1 MSTVWFVGVSTGQ
14 SLINKAF
21 PLWMKDLG
29 LEVRL
34 VGRDLPI
41 DAPASRYRE
50 LVAELKADADA
61 LGAVITSHKV
71 AVVREAGDLIETLD
85 PLAVECGEVGALR
98 RDGGKLAGFAR
109 DPLSIGRVVDEIWP
123 GGDHLVCLG
132 AGGSAIALGRHLLS
146 RATPPADLIFTDRD
160 EAAARH
166 LRKVLDP
173 WAVRR
178 QVRLSVHIGSGP
190 WDPLVAAAPAGMLV
204 VNATGLGKDRPGSPL
219 SPTTGFPTA
228 AVVWDL
234 NYRGDLALLRQA
246 RDRADVTAHDGWS
259 LFCHGW
265 AAALGPILDL
275 PDEPATAHRFT
286 ELAAPLHIDQAIY
299 KQS

>member
-1 MSTVWFVGVSTGQ
+1 MSTVWFVGVTTGQ
-14 SLINKAF
+14 SLINKTF

-29 LEVRL
+29 HDVRL
-34 VGRDLPI
+34 VGHDLPL
-41 DAPASRYRE
+41 DAPAARYRA
-50 LVAELKADADA
+50 LLTALRADGDA

-71 AVVREAGDLIETLD
+71 AVVREAGDLIDTLD
-85 PLAVECGEVGALR
+85 PLAVECGEVSALR

-123 GGDHLVCLG
+123 EGDHVLCLG

-146 RATPPADLIFTDRD
+146 RPSPPAGLIFTDRD

-166 LRKVLDP
+166 LRNVLDP
-173 WAVRR
+173 WAERR
-178 QVRLSVHIGSGP
+178 RVRLDVHIGPGP
-190 WDPLVAAAPAGMLV
+190 WDPLVTTATLV

-219 SPTTGFPTA
+219 SPTAGFPA
-228 AVVWDL
+228 GAVVWDL

-246 RDRADVTAHDGWS
+246 RTRPDVTAHDGWS

-275 PDEPATAHRFT
+275 PNEPATAHRFT
-286 ELAAPLHIDQAIY
+286 ELAASLHRGPA
-299 KQS
+299 